1 MNAIELIRNANN
13 APEVLAALSA
23 YVETLRNVAA
33 IPDWCLRLP
42 LQGADDVAQ
51 RTLALVTVVNAT
63 SRNLLDQECDTAKGA
78 LRVFAAAASRLRAG
92 R

>member
-51 RTLALVTVVNAT
+51 RTLALVTVVNVT
-63 SRNLLDQECDTAKGA
+63 SRNLLDRECNIAKYA
-78 LRVFAAAASRLRAG
+78 LRVFAAAAARLRAG